1 MSQRRCYYDIL
12 GVARDA
18 TDTEIKKAYRRK
30 ALELHPDK
38 AILRGENIEEAN
50 QNFALLAEAYEILSN
65 PNERAWYDDHRY
77 DIFKMLKF
85 FNYLNKLLI
94 LKFFIIIM

>member
-18 TDTEIKKAYRRK
+18 TETEIKKAYRRK

-38 AILRGENIEEAN
+38 AILRGEDVEEAN

-65 PNERAWYDDHRY
+65 PNERAWYDDHR
-77 DIFKMLKF
+77 
-85 FNYLNKLLI
+85 
-94 LKFFIIIM
+94 

>member
-30 ALELHPDK
+30 ALVY
-38 AILRGENIEEAN
+38 I
-50 QNFALLAEAYEILSN
+50 Y
-65 PNERAWYDDHRY
+65 
-77 DIFKMLKF
+77 
-85 FNYLNKLLI
+85 
-94 LKFFIIIM
+94 